1 MIIPEINSNL
11 KNISFL
17 LILSIIINPSISSI
31 LFSYPYALSLS
42 NGNILVI
49 HKSGIDICD
58 HSLSRIIENISVFE
72 GEEEI
77 NNDKALSKVTAE
89 TKDEYIFCIINDK
102 IYIFNNIGKLL
113 YQSNNKILVMGEKAE
128 YYTLVIIKKAN
139 DCYYYMIGYIHNNL
153 LYFLYYKFITY
164 SLNNVLVSSR
174 KGKKHEQYDDNI
186 YLDSYYIENNLL
198 TCQYMIDRRNYNVIV
213 CFFLIYTSSY
223 EIVID
228 YFNINSRDIIEMHSN
243 FYADHFTYSNISC
256 IKSTLMPER
265 NKALVGIYTSSG
277 DAKFFI
283 FDIIKILNEDP
294 YMIALDQHCRKEFHG
309 LKINYYK
316 EKNVYSYSCID
327 DNGKIFASFLN
338 ENLEIYNSTIKY
350 NDCEDIHGYSI
361 LYSTYDEQFY
371 VVSDVNC
378 QGKNYPLNL
387 IYGDIIEKENEIIK
401 ETIIENKEKEEEEI
415 EEKNGE
421 KEAEIEKEVECK
433 ELEKCQICNEESL
446 LENLCIKCNNI
457 KGYYLLKNESKINNY
472 IDCSNN
478 LTKPLN
484 YYFNEENQDYEPCY
498 NTCTTCNYGG
508 NSHENNCT
516 SCEIN
521 YIKNPDFNDTMNC
534 VAKCQYFYY
543 YSSFGEYKCSPSNKC
558 PDDNPLLIKEK
569 GKCIDNCMNDNIYKY
584 QYNGE
589 CLKECP
595 NNTSYKD
602 NEYICTDID
611 NEECKELEKCELCNK
626 ESISKN
632 LCIKCNNK
640 KGYYFLNNNI
650 DLMKSENN
658 KYIDCVNNSTKP
670 SNFYFYEE
678 EKEFRICY
686 EVCAT
691 CDYGGN
697 GNKNN
702 CTSCEANYILKPDI
716 PNSTDCVLECLYY
729 YYYTS
734 YNQYRCTD
742 NLICPENYNL
752 LIVDKKKCTDNC
764 QKENIYKY
772 QYNGMCLIECPNGTI
787 TNGTNDYTCKDKN
800 IDKCVLSEN
809 KINYLDDN
817 ITDSEIEAITKNFAR
832 EFQYTDNH
840 ISLYKNN
847 IYSIIIYKNSDCIF
861 ELSLEFPEIDFGECE
876 RKVKINNQI
885 NGTLI
890 IAIITKNINGNKNEK
905 IISYSLHDPTS
916 GKKLFYDDICKDDTV
931 TFQENLLLKLD
942 NKNTDIDSLLHIANQ
957 NINIF
962 NLSSEFYTDI
972 CYQFESPID
981 KDIALKD
988 RILLF
993 YPNITL
999 CQEGCNIQGVN
1010 LTSFKAICECKLKD
1024 KNNNIFQ
1031 KNLVI
1036 QSQVGE
1042 IESLISGTNI
1052 AIIKC
1057 YKVLFNYKYFLT
1069 FLGGYIILIL
1079 LLIQII
1085 LTFIYYKRSLY
1096 LLKKYIFNIT
1106 DKYIVYLAKQK
1117 INELSFTNSLEFY
1130 NNIIVKNNAPPKR
1143 KLRLTPKGEN
1153 ENTIRKEQKAKTK
1166 IEKKRTKSNRNKK
1179 KMTFIKNI
1187 DLKNLMSNSNYQI
1200 NLSND
1205 SNQDKTLISNSEK
1218 VYTKPENNKKMSKD
1232 GSYFNKEFNKKNLFV
1247 KSKIIEDSY
1256 IKDYLKTDLDD
1267 MDFDDALKKDN
1278 RKFCDYLN
1286 DKLKANQNI
1295 MNTFYTIES
1304 LRPRTIKI
1312 ILFIL
1317 YIDLYL
1323 LVNGLFFNEEYISE
1337 VFHSNKEENFFTFI
1351 PRSIERIFYTTLVR
1365 GIIGYIMIFIFVEE
1379 KKIKGIFKRE
1389 KDSIIILKY
1398 QITQVL
1404 KSIIS
1409 RFNYFIIASFIIVI
1423 FTIYYSFC
1431 FNYIY
1436 PHMIEEWI
1444 KSSFVIIFI
1453 MQLISV
1459 FSCCLETIIR
1469 YIGFKCKS
1477 EKLFK
1482 ISLLFS

>member
-1 MIIPEINSNL
+1 MIIPKMNSNL
-11 KNISFL
+11 KNLSFL

-31 LFSYPYALSLS
+31 LFSYPYCLSLS

-89 TKDEYIFCIINDK
+89 TKDGYIFCIINDK

-113 YQSNNKILVMGEKAE
+113 YQDNYKILGMGEKAE
-128 YYTLVIIKKAN
+128 YYTLVLTKKAN
-139 DCYYYMIGYIHNNL
+139 YCYYYMIGYIHNKL
-153 LYFLYYKFITY
+153 LYFLYYKFNFYTWE
-164 SLNNVLVSSR
+164 NTLVSTR
-174 KGKKHEQYDDNI
+174 RGKKHEKYN
-186 YLDSYYIENNLL
+186 YNGFVGSYNIENNLL
-198 TCQYMIDRRNYNVIV
+198 SCQYMIDSRNYNVIV
-213 CFFLIYTSSY
+213 CFFLIYSSSY
-223 EIVID
+223 ILVFD
-228 YFNINSRDIIEMHSN
+228 YFEINNSDIIVMHSK
-243 FYADHFTYSNISC
+243 FYADHFIYSNISC
-256 IKSTLMPER
+256 IKSTLMPGR
-265 NKALVGIYTSSG
+265 TRALVGLYKSTG
-277 DAKFFI
+277 DAKYI
-283 FDIIKILNEDP
+283 IYDIMEIDYKTPKENSLNQ
-294 YMIALDQHCRKEFHG
+294 YCRKEYHG

-316 EKNVYSYSCID
+316 EKNIYSYSCID

-350 NDCEDIHGYSI
+350 DDCEEIHGYSI
-361 LYSTYDEQFY
+361 LYSSFDEKFY

-387 IYGDIIEKENEIIK
+387 LYGDIIENENEIIE
-401 ETIIENKEKEEEEI
+401 ETIIENKEKEEEEN
-415 EEKNGE
+415 EEKIVE
-421 KEAEIEKEVECK
+421 KETEIVKEEECK

-457 KGYYLLKNESKINNY
+457 KGYYLLKNESKFTRY

-498 NTCTTCNYGG
+498 NTCATCDYGG

-534 VAKCQYFYY
+534 VKKCQYFYY
-543 YSSFGEYKCSPSNKC
+543 YSTFGEYKCTPSNKC
-558 PDDNPLLIKEK
+558 PDDNPLLVKEK

-589 CLKECP
+589 CFKECP
-595 NNTSYKD
+595 NNTSNKD

-611 NEECKELEKCELCNK
+611 NEECKELEKCELCNN

-650 DLMKSENN
+650 DSMKSENN
-658 KYIDCVNNSTKP
+658 KYIDCVNDITKP

-702 CTSCEANYILKPDI
+702 CTSCEANYILNPDI

-742 NLICPENYNL
+742 NLKCPENFNL

-764 QKENIYKY
+764 QKDNIYKY
-772 QYNGMCLIECPNGTI
+772 QYNGNCLKECPNGTT
-787 TNGTNDYTCKDKN
+787 TNGTNDYICKDNN

-809 KINYLDDN
+809 KINFLDDN
-817 ITDSEIEAITKNFAR
+817 ITDSEIEEIATNYAR
-832 EFQYTDNH
+832 EFQYTNNH
-840 ISLYKNN
+840 ISLYKNI

-876 RKVKINNQI
+876 RKVKFNNRIND
-885 NGTLI
+885 TLI
-890 IAIITKNINGNKNEK
+890 IAIITKYINGNKNDK
-905 IISYSLHDPTS
+905 VISYSLHDPTS
-916 GKKLFYDDICKDDTV
+916 GKNLIYDDICKNDKVTV
-931 TFQENLLLKLD
+931 QENLLLKLD
-942 NKNTDIDSLLHIANQ
+942 NKNTDIDSLLQIANQ

-999 CQEGCNIQGVN
+999 CQEGCSIQGVN
-1010 LTSFKAICECKLKD
+1010 LTSFKAICECKLNI
-1024 KNNNIFQ
+1024 KNNKIFQ
-1031 KNLVI
+1031 NNLLV
-1036 QSQVGE
+1036 QSQIGE

-1057 YKVLFNYKYFLT
+1057 YKVLFNYKYFIA
-1069 FLGGYIILIL
+1069 FLGGYIIIIL
-1079 LLIQII
+1079 LLIHII
-1085 LTFIYYKRSLY
+1085 LSIIYYKRSLY
-1096 LLKKYIFNIT
+1096 ILKKYIFNIT
-1106 DKYIVYLAKQK
+1106 DKYIAYLSKQK

-1130 NNIIVKNNAPPKR
+1130 NNINIKNSAPPQR
-1143 KLRLTPKGEN
+1143 KFRLTPKAEN
-1153 ENTIRKEQKAKTK
+1153 ENIIRKEQKAKTK
-1166 IEKKRTKSNRNKK
+1166 IEKNRTKSNRSKK
-1179 KMTFIKNI
+1179 KLTFIKNV

-1205 SNQDKTLISNSEK
+1205 SNQDKTLLTNSQK
-1218 VYTKPENNKKMSKD
+1218 VCAKLKNNNKISKD
-1232 GSYFNKEFNKKNLFV
+1232 GRYFNKEFNKENLCA
-1247 KSKIIEDSY
+1247 KSKNIEDSY
-1256 IKDYLKTDLDD
+1256 IKDYLKTDIDD
-1267 MDFDDALKKDN
+1267 LDFDDAIKKDN
-1278 RKFCDYLN
+1278 RKFGEYLK

-1295 MNTFYTIES
+1295 MNTFYTKEP

-1323 LVNGLFFNEEYISE
+1323 LVNALFFNEEYISE

-1365 GIIGYIMIFIFVEE
+1365 GIIGYVMIFIFVEE

-1398 QITQVL
+1398 QIAQVL

-1431 FNYIY
+1431 FKYVY

-1444 KSSFVIIFI
+1444 KSSFIIIFM

-1459 FSCCLETIIR
+1459 LTCCLETIIR
-1469 YIGFKCKS
+1469 YISFKCKS